1 MSDVS
6 ITPTRAAMLAAFD
19 EAYTAFL
26 LAFRAVPDDALPYV
40 PQGDEY
46 ALGAL
51 PIHLQ
56 DPLHNY
62 IAQLDR
68 MLASDFASLDLNAH
82 GAHVATLKQQHL
94 RLVAERPTGTDR
106 RRILAELEL
115 AHQQARHRLGALD
128 DTTFRRTAPVIY
140 TEGAAPFPTSAAD
153 ISGWLT
159 DHYHEHEAQAQAIL
173 ADWQARQGW

>member
-1 MSDVS
+1 MGDVS
-6 ITPTRAAMLAAFD
+6 ITPTCAAVLAAFD
-19 EAYTAFL
+19 EAYAAFL
-26 LAFRAVPDDALPYV
+26 LAFRAAPDDALPYV
-40 PQGDEY
+40 PEGDEY

-68 MLASDFASLDLNAH
+68 MLATDFASLDLNAN
-82 GAHVATLKQQHL
+82 GAHDATLKQQHL

-106 RRILAELEL
+106 PRILAELEA
-115 AHQQARHRLGALD
+115 AHQQARHRLDALD

-140 TEGAAPFPTSAAD
+140 TEGAEPYPTSAAD
-153 ISGWLT
+153 IAGWLT
-159 DHYHEHEAQAQAIL
+159 DHYREHEVQTQAIL
-173 ADWQARQGW
+173 ADWQAREGW